1 MFVQSLKF
9 VESHNGNKKDV
20 SVYGQEATTTTYK
33 LVKMNFAIRGISA
46 DLGAKADDIFLTT
59 NIRI

>member
-1 MFVQSLKF
+1 MFAQSLNF

-20 SVYGQEATTTTYK
+20 SVYGQETTTTTYK
-33 LVKMNFAIRGISA
+33 LAKMNFAIRGISA